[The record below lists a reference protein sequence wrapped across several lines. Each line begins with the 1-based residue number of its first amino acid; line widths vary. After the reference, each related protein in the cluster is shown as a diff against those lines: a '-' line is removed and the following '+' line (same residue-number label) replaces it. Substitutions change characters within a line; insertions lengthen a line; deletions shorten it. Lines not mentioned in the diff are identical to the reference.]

1 MSRKVTYAA
10 ILVALAMTFSYIEVL
25 IPINV
30 GLPGMKLGLANLVV
44 LIGFYILK
52 PQEVFFISLVR
63 ILLMGCLFGNG
74 LSLMYSLSGGIL
86 SYLIML
92 LLKNIKGFSIVGISI
107 AGGVSHNIGQILAAI
122 LIIQNNKIIY
132 YLPPLMIA
140 GIITG
145 VLIGLLAKRI
155 LPTVSKGS
163 QKILIK

>member
-44 LIGFYILK
+44 VIGFYILK

-145 VLIGLLAKRI
+145 VLIGFLAKRI

>member
-122 LIIQNNKIIY
+122 LIIKNSKIVY

-145 VLIGLLAKRI
+145 ALIGFLAKRI

>member
-86 SYLIML
+86 SYLI
-92 LLKNIKGFSIVGISI
+92 I
-107 AGGVSHNIGQILAAI
+107 IL
-122 LIIQNNKIIY
+122 
-132 YLPPLMIA
+132 
-140 GIITG
+140 
-145 VLIGLLAKRI
+145 
-155 LPTVSKGS
+155 
-163 QKILIK
+163 

>member
-1 MSRKVTYAA
+1 MNR
-10 ILVALAMTFSYIEVL
+10 
-25 IPINV
+25 
-30 GLPGMKLGLANLVV
+30 GLANLVV
-44 LIGFYILK
+44 WMGFYNLQ

-145 VLIGLLAKRI
+145 VLIGFLAKRI

>member
-63 ILLMGCLFGNG
+63 ILLMGCLFGNV

-145 VLIGLLAKRI
+145 VLIGFLAKRI

>member
-10 ILVALAMTFSYIEVL
+10 ILVALAMTFSYIE
-25 IPINV
+25 
-30 GLPGMKLGLANLVV
+30 V

-145 VLIGLLAKRI
+145 VLIGFLAKRI

>member
-107 AGGVSHNIGQILAAI
+107 AGGVSHNVGQILAAI

-145 VLIGLLAKRI
+145 ALIGFLAKRI

>member
-145 VLIGLLAKRI
+145 VLIGFLAKMI

>member
-145 VLIGLLAKRI
+145 VLIGFLAKRI

-163 QKILIK
+163 QKNIN

>member
-145 VLIGLLAKRI
+145 ALIGFLAKRI

>member
-1 MSRKVTYAA
+1 
-10 ILVALAMTFSYIEVL
+10 
-25 IPINV
+25 
-30 GLPGMKLGLANLVV
+30 
-44 LIGFYILK
+44 
-52 PQEVFFISLVR
+52 
-63 ILLMGCLFGNG
+63 MGCLFGNG

-122 LIIQNNKIIY
+122 LIIQNSKIVY

-145 VLIGLLAKRI
+145 ALIGFLAKRI